1 MHYQPRSGAVDP
13 LVDTGLRRQARSV
26 RTPSESTSPLPILVR
41 RTANALR
48 PIVTRYRL
56 LVALKAAIG
65 VTAAW
70 LIARLLPM
78 PLEQYAYYAPLG
90 ALLGVAPTVVSSMRT
105 SIQLLSGIAIGL
117 VIGWALVALEWPWYV
132 RAPLAAGLG
141 MLFAGVRRL
150 GEGRVYVAIA
160 GVFVVILGAGDPES
174 YVAGYIAQFGI
185 GLAVGTLVN
194 LVFIPPLA
202 FGYARARVA
211 DLKTDL
217 AASADDLAE
226 VLEADWP
233 PDRADWLDEA
243 RRRQRYVDEAE
254 AMVQEARESGFAN
267 PRALW
272 RRDDASGDDADI
284 ETLRYVGLRIADIA
298 DALSGAMWKQPVAVE
313 IPVDALEALGRA
325 LHTLAEY
332 LRAWNTGIELEA
344 ARAAAA
350 TEVAAV
356 GEIFVRAS
364 AESGFGTIVFALRS
378 SLGRI
383 DERTAGEQ

>member
-1 MHYQPRSGAVDP
+1 MRS
-13 LVDTGLRRQARSV
+13 
-26 RTPSESTSPLPILVR
+26 PSESTSPLQVVTR
-41 RTANALR
+41 RSVNVLR
-48 PIVTRYRL
+48 PILTRYRL

-70 LIARLLPM
+70 LIGRLLPM

-90 ALLGVAPTVVSSMRT
+90 ALLGVAPTIVSSMRT
-105 SIQLLSGIAIGL
+105 SLELLSGIAIGL
-117 VIGWALVALEWPWYV
+117 VIGWSLVALGWPWYV

-141 MLFAGVRRL
+141 MLIAGVRKL

-174 YVAGYIAQFGI
+174 YVAGYIAQFGL

-194 LVFIPPLA
+194 LIFIPPLA

-211 DLKTDL
+211 ELKTDL

-226 VLEADWP
+226 VLGAEWP

-298 DALSGAMWKQPVAVE
+298 DALSGAMWQRPVAVE
-313 IPVDALEALGRA
+313 IPVEALEVLGDALHA
-325 LHTLAEY
+325 LAEY

-350 TEVAAV
+350 AEVAAV
-356 GEIFVRAS
+356 GEVFMRAS
-364 AESGFGTIVFALRS
+364 AESGFGTIVFALRA